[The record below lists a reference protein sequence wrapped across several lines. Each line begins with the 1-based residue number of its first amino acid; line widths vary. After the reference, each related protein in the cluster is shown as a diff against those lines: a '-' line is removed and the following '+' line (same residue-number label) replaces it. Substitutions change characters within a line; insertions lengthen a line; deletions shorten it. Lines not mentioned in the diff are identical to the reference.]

1 MRLTEPELLDMIASE
16 AIIDRAK
23 LTRNARLDE
32 LGVSSMDVMSL
43 LFEVEERFDVTI
55 EGTEMPPIA
64 TLGEM
69 VDYLLQ
75 RVNVDGAAA

>member
-1 MRLTEPELLDMIASE
+1 MRLTESELLDMIATE

-23 LTRNARLDE
+23 LTREARLDE
-32 LGVSSMDVMSL
+32 LGVSSLDVMSL
-43 LFEVEERFDVTI
+43 LFEVEERFDIAI

-69 VDYLLQ
+69 TDYLLE
-75 RVNVDGAAA
+75 RVNAVGNAA